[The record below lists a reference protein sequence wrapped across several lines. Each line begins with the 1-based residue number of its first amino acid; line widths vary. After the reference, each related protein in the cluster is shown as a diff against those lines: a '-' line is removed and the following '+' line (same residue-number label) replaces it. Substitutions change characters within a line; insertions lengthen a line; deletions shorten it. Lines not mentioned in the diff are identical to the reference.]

1 MRNKIEAKKKKK
13 SVSCGIIKLLIK
25 HTLQMADA
33 NRSTINIGL
42 HVLIRLPSKGLKVV
56 QLQESG
62 RISLGKFGSFEVS
75 GILGHPLGSSFE
87 IVDDNTVRV
96 IKSITDVGEIWNAD
110 EDVQKQELTRMFSN
124 SAENNQ
130 NIIDI
135 GAKIQTLT
143 NEDIDELKRS
153 GASSNVG
160 QLIIEKMIAN
170 HGGFD
175 KKTIFSQ
182 EKYLK
187 RKQQKFLR
195 RFTVDYLGAAELL
208 EYNLEKDSS
217 KVLDLSVESLG
228 LLMTYG
234 NIRPGGKY
242 LVIDETGGL
251 LLYAMMER
259 MECKGTIVLLHENEH
274 ANSIMLRYSG
284 YRESVINAV
293 VKPINWLQFTEP
305 DNERIQINDED
316 FEPKKPKL
324 KEQFMRKRERA
335 NNVNEVID
343 LVEEGN
349 FDGFVSM
356 STLYMPDV
364 LTHVIPK
371 IGGSRP
377 LVIYNQYKELLAE
390 VQQHF
395 TNDRRIIASS
405 IFETRARPYQTIPG
419 RMHPLMTMRSGGGY
433 ILWGTR
439 VFPDESVIA
448 VGKGMKRKREESVE
462 SVTPSSPT
470 SAIDT
475 AEASVEPESTTEAI
489 DIEERTVET
498 QE

>member
-1 MRNKIEAKKKKK
+1 M
-13 SVSCGIIKLLIK
+13 VS
-25 HTLQMADA
+25 A
-33 NRSTINIGL
+33 NDCTIRIGQ

-56 QLQESG
+56 HLQESG
-62 RISLGKFGSFEVS
+62 RVSLGKFGSFEVS
-75 GILGHPLGSSFE
+75 SILGHPLGSSFE

-96 IKSITDVGEIWNAD
+96 IKSITDAGDIWDAD
-110 EDVQKQELTRMFSN
+110 EDIQKKELTRMFSD

-135 GAKIQTLT
+135 GAKIQNLT
-143 NEDIDELKRS
+143 NDDIDELKKS
-153 GASSNVG
+153 GASSQVG

-170 HGGFD
+170 HDGFD

-208 EYNLEKDSS
+208 EYNLEKDAS

-228 LLMTYG
+228 LMMTYG
-234 NIRPGGKY
+234 NIRPGGKF

-259 MECKGTIVLLHENEH
+259 MGCEGTIVLLHENEH
-274 ANSIMLRYSG
+274 ANIIMLRYSD
-284 YRESVINAV
+284 YDESVITKV
-293 VKPINWLQFTEP
+293 VKPINWLQFAEP
-305 DNERIQINDED
+305 ENERIQLDEED

-324 KEQFMRKRERA
+324 KEQFLRKRERA
-335 NNVNEVID
+335 RNVNEVID
-343 LVEEGN
+343 LVVEGN

-364 LTHVIPK
+364 VESVIPK

-377 LVIYNQYKELLAE
+377 VVIYNQYKELLAE

-395 TNDRRIIASS
+395 TNDRRVIASS

-433 ILWGTR
+433 VLWGTR

-448 VGKGMKRKREESVE
+448 VGKGMKRRREESVE
-462 SVTPSSPT
+462 SGVSLT
-470 SAIDT
+470 SANVAEDT
-475 AEASVEPESTTEAI
+475 PENFPASETEVAETREDDVEITNDA
-489 DIEERTVET
+489 
-498 QE
+498 Q

>member
-1 MRNKIEAKKKKK
+1 MVDAKDSAIKI
-13 SVSCGIIKLLIK
+13 G
-25 HTLQMADA
+25 Q
-33 NRSTINIGL
+33 

-62 RISLGKFGSFEVS
+62 RISLGKFGSFQVS
-75 GILGHPLGSSFE
+75 CILGYPLGSSFE
-87 IVDDNTVRV
+87 IVDDSTVRV
-96 IKSITDVGEIWNAD
+96 IKSITDAGDIWNAD
-110 EDVQKQELTRMFSN
+110 EDVQKQELTKMFSD

-135 GAKIQTLT
+135 GAKIQTLS
-143 NEDIDELKRS
+143 NDDIDELKRT
-153 GASSNVG
+153 GASSQVG
-160 QLIIEKMIAN
+160 QLIIEKMIAG

-208 EYNLEKDSS
+208 EYNLEKDASR
-217 KVLDLSVESLG
+217 VLDLSVESLG

-251 LLYAMMER
+251 LLYAMLER
-259 MECKGTIVLLHENEH
+259 MNCEGTIVLLHENEH
-274 ANSIMLRYSG
+274 ANSIMLRYSD
-284 YRESVINAV
+284 YDESVISRV
-293 VKPINWLQFTEP
+293 VKPINWLQFSEP
-305 DNERIQINDED
+305 ENEKMQINDED
-316 FEPKKPKL
+316 YEPKKPKL
-324 KEQFMRKRERA
+324 KEQLLRKKERA
-335 NNVNEVID
+335 KHINDVID

-364 LTHVIPK
+364 LSHVIPR

-377 LVIYNQYKELLAE
+377 IVIYNQYKELLAE

-405 IFETRARPYQTIPG
+405 IFETRVRPYQTIPG

-433 ILWGTR
+433 VLWGTR
-439 VFPDESVIA
+439 VFPDDSVVA
-448 VGKGMKRKREESVE
+448 VGKGMKRRREESV
-462 SVTPSSPT
+462 
-470 SAIDT
+470 DT
-475 AEASVEPESTTEAI
+475 AASGTPATDIEVLVETSVEPESEPKSKST
-489 DIEERTVET
+489 DVET
-498 QE
+498 IIGTRNV